1 MNGELDVGF
10 RQRAFVLPL
19 LVFAWITLVV
29 GTAANTGLLSPD
41 SGKPTYFDLFFSD
54 TIHFKVWF
62 GCAAA
67 FLALCQAISAS
78 WIYGR
83 IPLRRPRWLG
93 AAHRWSG
100 RVAFALTLPVA
111 YHCIFLLGF
120 QDTSARVLAH
130 SFAGLFLY
138 GALAAKVLV
147 VRSSKFPGWL
157 LPVMGGVV
165 FAILIA
171 VWYSSSLWFFRT
183 IDVGI

>member
-1 MNGELDVGF
+1 MLIQPESGF

-29 GTAANTGLLSPD
+29 GTAANGP
-41 SGKPTYFDLFFSD
+41 
-54 TIHFKVWF
+54 
-62 GCAAA
+62 A
-67 FLALCQAISAS
+67 LALTAASPRTSICSSATRS
-78 WIYGR
+78 TSKSGSGARRRSSPCSRRSAPPGSTGGSRW
-83 IPLRRPRWLG
+83 RPRWLG

-120 QDTSARVLAH
+120 QDTGARALAH

-157 LPVMGGVV
+157 LPVMGGLV

-171 VWYSSSLWFFRT
+171 VWYTSSLWFFRT